1 VTGYLPALRRD
12 GRHGP
17 DRSGAY
23 AKAKRHSSRVRL
35 LKFAIPAGALVAGGL
50 VFAATMFKPF
60 GDVSGLSLG
69 NVSLSGTKIAM
80 ENPRLTGFRKDNRPY
95 EVTAKAAFQDVRKP
109 GLIELKDV
117 NAKLATDAA
126 GTLANLVSAS
136 ALFDTAK
143 ELLDLSQEIRIT
155 TSRGEEVLL
164 RSASVDIKAG
174 TVVSREPVKI
184 TTQNGTIEAEGVQVS
199 ENGRTVSFQGR
210 VRTQFS
216 RAAIEP
222 SEPVANTGN
231 VPRISQADPPPSR

>member
-12 GRHGP
+12 GRNGP
-17 DRSGAY
+17 GRGGAF
-23 AKAKRHSSRVRL
+23 AKAQRHSLRVRL
-35 LKFAIPAGALVAGGL
+35 LKFVIPAGALVAGALL
-50 VFAATMFKPF
+50 VAATMFKPF
-60 GDVSGLSLG
+60 GDIAGLSLG
-69 NVSLSGTKIAM
+69 TVSLSGTKIAM

-117 NAKLATDAA
+117 NARLATDAA
-126 GTLANLVSAS
+126 GTSATLVSAS
-136 ALFDTAK
+136 ALFDTTK
-143 ELLDLSQEIRIT
+143 ELLDLAQDIRIT

-164 RSASVDIKAG
+164 RSASVDIKGG

-199 ENGRTVSFQGR
+199 DSGRTISFQGR

-222 SEPVANTGN
+222 EADAKTGDS
-231 VPRISQADPPPSR
+231 PRMSQADRPPR